1 MLTNNK
7 GFTLIEI
14 IVTIAILSIVIV
26 PLSSMFIQAAKMNS
40 MAAEE
45 YDATLIAQKYFEE
58 IKSIKSD
65 IDAASLNY
73 IFDANNDSFSKD
85 SIDGKFTIAINMVAV
100 AGTQNLNNDDSEQAL
115 IDGNNMKISFNEE
128 NTIMTVVS
136 SKDSLTESNVGI
148 SKTFS
153 INNNTPSQY
162 ELYCNGN
169 NLEFKGSSMQSTG
182 IIDTSD
188 FSQYN
193 IAIIMSSDLNMNVYN
208 KIDGTAVKITA
219 IKLAGDTHNFN
230 LVGKEG
236 IVEQKV
242 NVIQGNIESLSKS
255 ILYDVSIVVKRNG
268 NEVTTFVGKKAF
280 TK

>member
-85 SIDGKFTIAINMVAV
+85 IIDGKFTIAINMVAV

-169 NLEFKGSSMQSTG
+169 SLEFKGSSMQSTG